1 MYNYKEWQNDK
12 NERNLRSSYVWTRQQ
27 LMDIDP
33 EKTDYA
39 LGMCISFI
47 YLFIVFQKKIPFGIK
62 YTLYGKIR
70 FK

>member
-33 EKTDYA
+33 QKTDYA
-39 LGMCISFI
+39 LGISC
-47 YLFIVFQKKIPFGIK
+47 YALLVFFLSLPLSELS
-62 YTLYGKIR
+62 TLYGKIR
-70 FK
+70 CRK

>member
-47 YLFIVFQKKIPFGIK
+47 YLFIVIK

>member
-33 EKTDYA
+33 QKIDYA
-39 LGMCISFI
+39 LGISC
-47 YLFIVFQKKIPFGIK
+47 YALLFFFKFTPFGIK
-62 YTLYGKIR
+62 YTIW
-70 FK
+70 

>member
-33 EKTDYA
+33 QKTDYA
-39 LGMCISFI
+39 LGISCYALGFF
-47 YLFIVFQKKIPFGIK
+47 LSLSLSELG
-62 YTLYGKIR
+62 TLYGKIR
-70 FK
+70 YRK

>member
-33 EKTDYA
+33 QKTDYA
-39 LGMCISFI
+39 LGIS
-47 YLFIVFQKKIPFGIK
+47 YYALLVFFFKFTPFGIK
-62 YTLYGKIR
+62 YTIW
-70 FK
+70 